1 MVNKMYMLT
10 PSGAKYMHILF
21 FEELNL
27 LKLDQIYIKRINS
40 SFTKKEIHISHYLV
54 CCGKEE

>member
-1 MVNKMYMLT
+1 MVNKMYY
-10 PSGAKYMHILF
+10 SKYMHILF

-54 CCGKEE
+54 CCGKE